1 MLTCLTQ
8 CFLSDFVRSNSR
20 LDLDLTYSYSNITRL
35 NKTVAANQVT
45 ALCNVLTAVKLVLN
59 IASFVEFEWFM
70 FNLKR
75 LTREFE

>member
-45 ALCNVLTAVKLVLN
+45 ALCNVLCAVKFVLN

-75 LTREFE
+75 PTREFE